1 MPSIRPVPNRPT
13 GPAGRELRRLAV
25 ALVGG
30 LALHGLAHAQTQ
42 NPTASPAGDGLSRPA
57 AGSPAT
63 GFAAWGPLPDRFVPD
78 EGGRAAGLQE
88 GSVWSA
94 HLSPLTWHSNPSPDH
109 VHSVGLGLRRALDGR
124 QFLGVNAFSN
134 SFGQPSVYAMYG
146 QRLHGGVP
154 AVPKFYV
161 EWTAGLIYGYVG
173 DRSDEVPLNVKG
185 LSPAFTLSPG
195 WQFTPQFSAQLNVI
209 GTVAVMV
216 QFDWR
221 FR

>member
-1 MPSIRPVPNRPT
+1 MAALALSAAVIGAMAWPAVGQAQAAEAAS
-13 GPAGRELRRLAV
+13 GQPAGSGLLPPASDAS
-25 ALVGG
+25 AL
-30 LALHGLAHAQTQ
+30 
-42 NPTASPAGDGLSRPA
+42 PW
-57 AGSPAT
+57 AT
-63 GFAAWGPLPDRFVPD
+63 WPDRFVPD

-88 GSVWSA
+88 GSPWSL
-94 HLSPLTWHSNPSPDH
+94 HVSPATWHANYKPEH
-109 VHSVGLGLRRALDGR
+109 AHSFGVGLRRALDGR
-124 QFLGVNAFSN
+124 QFVGANWFKN
-134 SFGQPSVYAMYG
+134 SFGQPSAYVMYG

-154 AVPKFYV
+154 AVPKLYV

-173 DRSDEVPLNVKG
+173 ERAKEVPLNVRG

-209 GTVAVMV
+209 GSVAVML